1 MYPDDRV
8 LVGVVSRKRDLDRAR
23 NEHWYRI
30 PQIKVPRGIYAEYI
44 ALFLSSSAA
53 NPFRK
58 QSGIYYYGE
67 RRGLDLV
74 HRVDLL
80 PDEPDH
86 KRAHDVYY
94 KVQLGPLE
102 QRALPVTNPTGRPIT
117 FIYTTWDR
125 FTQAQHIADLYS
137 KNDYYVDRIY
147 HALRD
152 ARIRPDRFWETE
164 QRETGQPAQVR
175 ILCERG
181 TVVASTQPG
190 DEVDVFLDDRMPDD
204 EILRQ
209 IQARIQSKGG
219 LLTLRVPRS

>member
-1 MYPDDRV
+1 MFPDDRV
-8 LVGVVSRKRDLDRAR
+8 LVGVVNRKRDLDRAQ

-30 PQIKVPRGIYAEYI
+30 PQAKVPRGVYAEYI

-53 NPFRK
+53 RGYGK
-58 QSGIYYYGE
+58 SGVYYYAE
-67 RRGLDLV
+67 RRGLELA
-74 HRVDLL
+74 HRIDLL

-86 KRAHDVYY
+86 KNAQEIYY

-102 QRALPVTNPTGRPIT
+102 RRPTPIVNPTGRTIT

-125 FTQAQHIADLYS
+125 FLQAQHIADLYS
-137 KNDYYVDRIY
+137 KSDYYVDRIY

-152 ARIRPDRFWETE
+152 ARIRPERIWEAE
-164 QRETGQPAQVR
+164 QRETGLAPQVR
-175 ILCERG
+175 ILCEQG

-190 DEVDVFLDDRMPDD
+190 HDVDVLLDDRLPDD

>member
-8 LVGVVSRKRDLDRAR
+8 LVGVVDRKRDLDRAR
-23 NEHWYRI
+23 QEHWDRI
-30 PQIKVPRGIYAEYI
+30 PQSRVPRGIYAEYI

-53 NPFRK
+53 RAFGR
-58 QSGIYYYGE
+58 SGVYYYGE
-67 RRGLDLV
+67 RRGLELV
-74 HRVDLL
+74 HRIDLL
-80 PDEPDH
+80 PNEPDH
-86 KRAHDVYY
+86 KRAQDVYY
-94 KVQLGPLE
+94 KVQLGELE
-102 QRALPVTNPTGRPIT
+102 QRALPITNPTNRPIS

-164 QRETGQPAQVR
+164 ERETGLPAQVR

-181 TVVASTQPG
+181 TVIASTQQG
-190 DEVDVFLDDRMPDD
+190 DDVDVFLDDRMPDD

-219 LLTLRVPRS
+219 LLTLRVPRT

>member
-8 LVGVVSRKRDLDRAR
+8 LVGVVDRKRDLDRAR

-30 PQIKVPRGIYAEYI
+30 PQSKVPRGVYAEYI

-53 NPFRK
+53 RAFGR
-58 QSGIYYYGE
+58 SGVYYYGE
-67 RRGLDLV
+67 RRGLELV
-74 HRVDLL
+74 HRIDML
-80 PDEPDH
+80 PDEPNH
-86 KRAHDVYY
+86 KRAQEVYY
-94 KVQLGPLE
+94 KVQLGDLE
-102 QRALPVTNPTGRPIT
+102 QRAIPITNPTNRPIS

-164 QRETGQPAQVR
+164 ERETGLPAQVR

-181 TVVASTQPG
+181 TVIASTQQG
-190 DEVDVFLDDRMPDD
+190 DDVDVFLDDRVPDD

-219 LLTLRVPRS
+219 LMTLRVPRS